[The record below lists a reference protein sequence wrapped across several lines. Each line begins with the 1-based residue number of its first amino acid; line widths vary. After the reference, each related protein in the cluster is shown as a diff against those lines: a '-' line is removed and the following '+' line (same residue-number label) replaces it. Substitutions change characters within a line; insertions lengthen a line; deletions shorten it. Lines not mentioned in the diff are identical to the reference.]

1 MSEQKK
7 TTPANDSSGFQQQ
20 LGELE
25 RIVDW
30 FESGEMEDVE
40 EALETFKRGMELAR
54 ELEKRL
60 QEAENTVQEIT
71 QGFDQD
77 SFGEADTDE
86 ADTDEESA

>member
-1 MSEQKK
+1 MSEQK

-20 LGELE
+20 LEELE
-25 RIVDW
+25 RIVNW
-30 FESGEMEDVE
+30 FESGEMEDVDQ
-40 EALETFKRGMELAR
+40 ALKTFKRGMELAR

-77 SFGEADTDE
+77 SPGEADTGE
-86 ADTDEESA
+86 ADTNEAA